1 MTARAAASTQRRSCP
16 GRPSALVASAAA
28 KHRRLQGTA
37 RLLVGV
43 LVGGALAV
51 ALSSCFSAPPQIISL
66 EPNRGSTSV
75 PADSTVRVV
84 FDRAVAHA
92 SVVGRFSVIATP
104 TTAQT
109 VSPAIPGCDFS
120 TVFAAA
126 TTAPCW
132 IHWLDPQPGFELIH
146 QGAVFR
152 PATRYTFTL
161 AGGFADAQ
169 GDRNDLDH
177 HWDLTTAA
185 APLVSASTPADRGSD
200 VAVDTRLAVSFS
212 APMDAPSTAGA
223 IALLPVVPGT
233 RVVRNLN
240 DHSRFV
246 ILPGQMLA
254 PRTTYSISVGGSA
267 RGEDEQFVGLPTV
280 VRFTTGARLEST
292 HAVVLAGLAAED
304 PTQVML
310 PALAPAAPGEPSAAP
325 VVLTAPRCA
334 LAIGCGAVASGTPL
348 LTYTAAAVSPDGSH
362 VAVVVRNVTA
372 RTSSLQV
379 IDTID
384 GAVLEDLPAGTLP
397 SWSPD
402 GAQLA
407 FATPTGVDLLD
418 LRSGAVSAV
427 AAQTS
432 LVAPPLW
439 VKTTTLVLSTAA
451 SATTPAAVELVNRQ
465 LQARYSLPGAPG
477 ASIAAAVSPGGAR
490 IALGT
495 ATGGVLVVPA
505 PGAPGSAQTLAG
517 HLQPLGFAGEGTLV
531 AVNTSSAAAQLLRI
545 SVVGGDT
552 TVVVLGA
559 GTTDLSS
566 VRVAPDGRRLVCLAV
581 DAHGVRQAYVA
592 SADGSGELAMTRF
605 LSGGLEAR
613 SVGFSD

>member
-1 MTARAAASTQRRSCP
+1 M
-16 GRPSALVASAAA
+16 
-28 KHRRLQGTA
+28 
-37 RLLVGV
+37 
-43 LVGGALAV
+43 ALA
-51 ALSSCFSAPPQIISL
+51 SCFSAPPQIISL

-84 FDRAVAHA
+84 FDRAVTHA
-92 SVVGRFSVIATP
+92 SVVGRFSVIATA
-104 TTAQT
+104 TAGAQT
-109 VSPAIPGCDFS
+109 VSPAIPGCDF
-120 TVFAAA
+120 TNVFAAP

-161 AGGFADAQ
+161 AGGFADTQ

-185 APLVSASTPADRGSD
+185 APLVSTSTPADRSSE
-200 VAVDTRLAVSFS
+200 VAIDTRLAVSFS

-223 IALLPVVPGT
+223 ISLLPAVPGT

-254 PRTTYSISVGGSA
+254 PRTTYSISIAGSA
-267 RGEDEQFVGLPTV
+267 RGEDEQFVGLPTT
-280 VRFTTGARLEST
+280 VRFVTGARLEST
-292 HAVVLAGLAAED
+292 HAVVLAGLPTEES
-304 PTQVML
+304 TQVLL
-310 PALAPAAPGEPSAAP
+310 PALAPAAPGEPIAAP
-325 VVLTAPRCA
+325 VVLNAPRCA
-334 LAIGCGAVASGTPL
+334 LATGCGAVTTGTPL
-348 LTYTAAAVSPDGSH
+348 LTYAAAAAAPDGYH
-362 VAVVVRNVTA
+362 VAVVVRNATA
-372 RTSSLQV
+372 GTSSLQV

-384 GAVLEDLPAGTLP
+384 GAVLEDFPGGTLP

-407 FATPTGVDLLD
+407 FATSTDVDLLD

-439 VKTTTLVLSTAA
+439 VKTTTLVLSIAA
-451 SATTPAAVELVNRQ
+451 TATTPAAVELVNRQ
-465 LQARYSLPGAPG
+465 LQARYSLPGAP
-477 ASIAAAVSPGGAR
+477 AESIAAAVSPGGTR

-495 ATGGVLVVPA
+495 AAGGVLVVPA
-505 PGAPGSAQTLAG
+505 PGAPGSAQPLGG
-517 HLQPLGFAGEGTLV
+517 HLQALGFFGEGILV
-531 AVNTSSAAAQLLRI
+531 AVSNISPTAQLLRI

-552 TVVVLGA
+552 TAVVLGA

-566 VRVAPDGRRLVCLAV
+566 VRVALDGRRLVCLAV
-581 DAHGVRQAYVA
+581 DAHGVRQAYEA
-592 SADGSGELAMTRF
+592 NADGSGELAMTRF